1 MQMNPLGISIHSIL
15 PEAITAST
23 GLLIMLLNAFFRH
36 IERRIAGALSLVGL
50 ALAAFATLSLWE
62 QDASISY
69 RGMIISDQFR
79 LFFALIFLAVT
90 FLTVLISLRWIE
102 EEALPVG
109 EYFALLMFATTGMLL
124 MSAANDLVMI
134 FLGLEITSI
143 STYALC
149 GYRKNDPR
157 SNESAVKYFILGSFS
172 TAFLLYGIAF
182 VYGASYNRALQ
193 PAATTN
199 LQLLKERLA
208 SGNLFSEPMLLIGAA
223 MMIVGFGFKVATA
236 PFHIWSPDV
245 YEGAPT
251 PITAFLSTGA
261 KAAAFAAFARVFIL
275 TFAIGSIATGALS
288 SLETTATGALA
299 IMAALTMIIGNLV
312 AIVQEN
318 IKRLLAYSSIA
329 HAGYALVGLVAGDW
343 KSVAFYLL
351 SYAIIN
357 IGAFA
362 VVEVIARRG
371 DKVSTQISDYAGIGF
386 GSLGLASALSL
397 FMLSLAGIPLTA
409 GFMAKLLVFKSAWGA
424 GFHWL
429 VVLAVTTSAISWYYY
444 LRVVVVMFFA
454 EPAVG
459 FKTPAL
465 SRSFVLALVLMI
477 LATFY
482 LGIAPGRVL
491 ATLESAGNQVTT
503 ARR

>member
-1 MQMNPLGISIHSIL
+1 MQTNSLGISIHSVL
-15 PEAITAST
+15 PEAITASI
-23 GLLIMLLNAFFRH
+23 GLAIMLVEALSRK
-36 IERRIAGALSLVGL
+36 IERRVAGALSLAGL
-50 ALAAFATLSLWE
+50 IAAAAATLSLWNS
-62 QDASISY
+62 DGFTSY
-69 RGMIISDQFR
+69 RGMIITDQFR
-79 LFFALIFLAVT
+79 LFFALIFLVVT

-102 EEALPVG
+102 DEALPVA

-149 GYRKNDPR
+149 GYRKSDPR

-193 PAATTN
+193 PVATTN
-199 LQLLKERLA
+199 LQLLRERLA
-208 SGNLFSEPMLLIGAA
+208 SGGLFSEHMLLIGAA
-223 MMIVGFGFKVATA
+223 MMVVGFGFKVATV

-251 PITAFLSTGA
+251 PVTAFLSTGS
-261 KAAAFAAFARVFIL
+261 KAAAFAAFARVFTL
-275 TFAIGSIATGALS
+275 TFAIGSLAPSPLGA
-288 SLETTATGALA
+288 TATNVLA
-299 IMAALTMIIGNLV
+299 IMAALTIIIGNLV

-329 HAGYALVGLVAGDW
+329 HAGYALVALVAGDW
-343 KSVAFYLL
+343 KALAFYLL
-351 SYAIIN
+351 SYTVIN

-362 VVEVIARRG
+362 IVEVMARRG
-371 DKVSTQISDYAGIGF
+371 DRRTQISDYVGIGF
-386 GSLGLASALSL
+386 QSLGLASALSL

-429 VVLAVTTSAISWYYY
+429 VVIAVIGSAISWYYY

-454 EPAVG
+454 EPALG
-459 FKTPAL
+459 FKAPVL
-465 SRSFVLALVLMI
+465 SWSFVVALLLMV

-482 LGIAPGRVL
+482 LGIAPERVL
-491 ATLESAGNQVTT
+491 ATLERVGNQVVTT
-503 ARR
+503 SR